1 MSNQFQQC
9 IRGVWTDIH
18 CTCDLTNTLQ
28 TSTTT
33 QPSTNIICPTITL
46 TDTPN
51 TAVQQMA
58 VAIQA
63 TPTPYPDPFKEL
75 FYTCLP
81 LQSLYFSMMA
91 FLSLLALILAIGW
104 LHTCIVLKH
113 RIKKLRPP
121 NNLKDLTANFVLAST
136 SEAVGTLVRAHPYE
150 RMKTTNVDSDYNLL
164 KRDEITPNG
173 HKTPKLSITDL
184 PPDYEYNKLEKPSE
198 NHEEEIAV
206 AIATDDNP
214 EQRMSCDYDHL
225 DDDALPTERPPQ
237 RDDYYTLKGPIN
249 RTNRPY
255 HIVDSPGVVVR
266 ERSRSRCSDYS
277 VLVGPGMASHRT
289 HTTSEPAIGSQGN
302 DDMGSQANEI
312 RIGQRNDYHVLEGP
326 FPTKPPAQKRRS
338 SDYHVLE
345 GPFPAKPPPPI
356 TRRCDYYVLEGPGM
370 ASYKH
375 SASENNIF
383 EHSTRTVEKNQWRM
397 NRNSNKEAISI
408 ETSAQVQRALVT
420 DQENSIGNAT
430 EVTSPQRKHQYSTL
444 EGPLLPPKP
453 TTIDR
458 SGKRALETDQE
469 NSIGNATEVTSPQRK
484 HQYHT
489 LEGPLLPPKPTTI
502 DRSGTD
508 TSLEVPRI
516 SDSGTESETPEPE
529 VPNQE
534 ESHTNGTGPQAT
546 MVDSNTADIKM
557 LKHITTD
564 DCEHTQSTGS
574 INSDYHDLRD
584 ATHLDTSSEMS
595 LTTSEMSLTASEVS
609 LTATTQQSDATS
621 MDSDYQALEDASHLS
636 NGLKEQV

>member
-1 MSNQFQQC
+1 
-9 IRGVWTDIH
+9 
-18 CTCDLTNTLQ
+18 
-28 TSTTT
+28 
-33 QPSTNIICPTITL
+33 
-46 TDTPN
+46 
-51 TAVQQMA
+51 
-58 VAIQA
+58 
-63 TPTPYPDPFKEL
+63 
-75 FYTCLP
+75 
-81 LQSLYFSMMA
+81 MA

-104 LHTCIVLKH
+104 IHTCIILKH

-121 NNLKDLTANFVLAST
+121 ISPKGLTANFVLAST

-173 HKTPKLSITDL
+173 LKSPKLSITTNL
-184 PPDYEYNKLEKPSE
+184 PPDYEYNKLEKPSD

-225 DDDALPTERPPQ
+225 DDDAPPTEHPPQ

-302 DDMGSQANEI
+302 EDMGSQANEI

-383 EHSTRTVEKNQWRM
+383 ERSTRTVEKNQWRM
-397 NRNSNKEAISI
+397 NRNSNKKAISI
-408 ETSAQVQRALVT
+408 EGSAQVQRTPET

-430 EVTSPQRKHQYSTL
+430 EVTSPQRKHQYHTL

-489 LEGPLLPPKPTTI
+489 LEGPLLPPKPTTF

-508 TSLEVPRI
+508 TLLEVPRI
-516 SDSGTESETPEPE
+516 SDSDTESETPEPE

-534 ESHTNGTGPQAT
+534 ESHSNGTGPQAT

-564 DCEHTQSTGS
+564 NCEHTQSTAS

-584 ATHLDTSSEMS
+584 ATHLDTS
-595 LTTSEMSLTASEVS
+595 SEMSLTASEVS